1 MRKATDLIGM
11 PVIAIDTGKQV
22 GQVKDVCMDEYWN
35 LHGIILEV
43 KHWFTPSRFIAW
55 SDLTA
60 CGDDVVT
67 IQDESAI
74 HELQDDAQLFALIG
88 GKQRLKGLP
97 VITESGQQ
105 LGMVEDVYLESNMGR
120 QIVGYEISEG
130 FISDL
135 KEGRKWLP
143 MPEKVTI
150 GEDAVIVPIHCI
162 EEVDELFVS
171 REE

>member
-1 MRKATDLIGM
+1 
-11 PVIAIDTGKQV
+11 
-22 GQVKDVCMDEYWN
+22 
-35 LHGIILEV
+35 
-43 KHWFTPSRFIAW
+43 
-55 SDLTA
+55 
-60 CGDDVVT
+60 
-67 IQDESAI
+67 
-74 HELQDDAQLFALIG
+74 
-88 GKQRLKGLP
+88 
-97 VITESGQQ
+97 
-105 LGMVEDVYLESNMGR
+105 MGR
-120 QIVGYEISEG
+120 QIIGYEISEG